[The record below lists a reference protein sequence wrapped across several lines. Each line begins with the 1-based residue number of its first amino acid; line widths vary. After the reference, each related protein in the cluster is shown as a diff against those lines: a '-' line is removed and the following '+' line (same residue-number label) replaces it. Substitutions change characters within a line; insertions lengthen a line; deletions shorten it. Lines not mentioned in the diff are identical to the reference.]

1 MGNFISFNIYDELTP
16 STPKKTKSKSLKKSK
31 SSPTLKK
38 SKSSPT
44 LKKSKSSPTLKKSK
58 SSPTLK
64 KSKHSPN
71 FKTET
76 DIFGITRI
84 VKNKASTGSPNV
96 GLYLSGG
103 KKRNN
108 KTRSKHTHSKK
119 RKSKKRVQKGG
130 KWYDTFNHE
139 TNVGEFSGGDYAA
152 IRNVAFG
159 KKYVFNPPEQ
169 G

>member
-1 MGNFISFNIYDELTP
+1 MLLIYMGNFISFNIYDELTP
-16 STPKKTKSKSLKKSK
+16 STPKKTNSKSLKKSK
-31 SSPTLKK
+31 SSPNLKG
-38 SKSSPT
+38 SKHSP
-44 LKKSKSSPTLKKSK
+44 P
-58 SSPTLK
+58 LK

-71 FKTET
+71 LKTET
-76 DIFGITRI
+76 DIFGITHI

-108 KTRSKHTHSKK
+108 KTRSKQSRSKK

-130 KWYDTFNHE
+130 KWYE
-139 TNVGEFSGGDYAA
+139 TYANESNIGEFSGGDYASM
-152 IRNVAFG
+152 RNVAFG